1 MNIKSIVFT
10 IFVFL
15 VIAGALLYYFLAT
28 PSFVVKEGPPKVIA
42 VLIASDLQLSSV
54 EGVKA
59 GLKELNYQIDKD
71 VIIKLNNPKGLNFGG
86 LLTEITDNGKEQ
98 TALDLFKQLNA
109 EMDRDTQSKTMDEIV
124 SLTVR

>member
-71 VIIKLNNPKGLNFGG
+71 VIIKLNNPKYYWILCTRNRTFVMINGIPVCTWSKVAWENFIKND
-86 LLTEITDNGKEQ
+86 TYGK
-98 TALDLFKQLNA
+98 TL
-109 EMDRDTQSKTMDEIV
+109 IY
-124 SLTVR
+124 TVQ